1 MDKRIAALRSIVE
14 KEIEAL
20 NLPLEPR
27 NLYEPVHYILR
38 LGGKRIRPI
47 LTMMGAEL
55 MGAKAEDALHQA
67 LAVEIFHN
75 FTLVHDDIMDRA
87 DVRRGLPTVHK
98 KWDDNIGILSG
109 DAMMVVAY
117 QHLAMASPEALPKLF
132 EVFSATA
139 LLVCEGQQK
148 DMDYAHAS
156 NVSDEEYT
164 EMIRCKTAVL
174 LGGAMQLGAIVAGA
188 SDANLKQIGVFAE
201 DMGLA
206 FQLRDDFLDTFGDAE
221 SFGKDIG
228 GDIREGKRTWL
239 TIKAYELGSEED
251 RKTLDTAFANED
263 LEQRIKDVMSV
274 YDRLG
279 IKERLQA
286 EIERYSALSSKALD
300 AVEGNEEVKDQL
312 RALVAY
318 LMGRTS

>member
-20 NLPLEPR
+20 NLPSEPR

-286 EIERYSALSSKALD
+286 EIERYSDLSSKALD

>member
-1 MDKRIAALRSIVE
+1 
-14 KEIEAL
+14 
-20 NLPLEPR
+20 
-27 NLYEPVHYILR
+27 
-38 LGGKRIRPI
+38 
-47 LTMMGAEL
+47 
-55 MGAKAEDALHQA
+55 
-67 LAVEIFHN
+67 
-75 FTLVHDDIMDRA
+75 
-87 DVRRGLPTVHK
+87 VHK

-239 TIKAYELGSEED
+239 TIKAYELGSKED

-300 AVEGNEEVKDQL
+300 AVEGNEEVKDVVDLHQ
-312 RALVAY
+312 
-318 LMGRTS
+318 GRIQRRIVEFKSRIQNFLGRKLDSFEH

>member
-20 NLPLEPR
+20 NLPSEPR

-239 TIKAYELGSEED
+239 TIKAYELGSKED